1 MVLEE
6 RIRSPITRSNTSI
19 ASSAATCGITAA
31 NATRVARRRFP
42 ARSETAWARAARAKR
57 TSAWSR
63 PGHRHLVAAGQGGE
77 VGVGLLDGFGVR
89 LVLGVLGQR
98 PVDAGDGGVLSLAL
112 AGGDDQVRLDLLDGL
127 PERPAPQHGVQHV
140 VGDDLRPAAVLALE
154 GRGIEPFQRRLA
166 DVLRPR
172 GTSVQRLALRTIMV
186 G

>member
-112 AGGDDQVRLDLLDGL
+112 AGGVIRSGWICSTDS
-127 PERPAPQHGVQHV
+127 PSA
-140 VGDDLRPAAVLALE
+140 
-154 GRGIEPFQRRLA
+154 RRRST
-166 DVLRPR
+166 VCSMS
-172 GTSVQRLALRTIMV
+172 SVMT
-186 G
+186 